1 MWGARGRLT
10 DNVLQEGFAVRK
22 KRIRKLVIFSLL
34 LWVMA
39 ALAGC
44 TPGSS
49 VTEPEPEAQVP
60 VEVTVPEPEPE
71 PEPEP
76 VVELPS
82 EDSQAWTAR
91 WLVDRPVFVMMDN
104 HAGARPQSGLK
115 EALFV
120 YEMLAEGNITRYM
133 AVFTGMG
140 DYEVGPIRSARPY
153 FINRALEYDGL
164 YVHVGGSPQA
174 FADLSK
180 LKVADIDGLSA
191 GKNIFWRRSH
201 KKIPHNMYSTLN
213 AIRKDADRKKYRTEP
228 EFDVPVYAKTAAP
241 PSEDLISSVRLVYR
255 QGSSG
260 YASGYLYDEEMKAYA
275 RQVNG
280 APHVDE
286 LDNSPLM
293 VSNVIIQTV
302 RTKTVDNEGRL
313 VMEDVGTGQ
322 GWYMSM
328 GARIPIQW
336 EKADRRAQTIY
347 KNEDGTPIQLNP
359 GVTWIQV
366 VPQWLEPVWNE
377 GA

>member
-1 MWGARGRLT
+1 MWRAVERLS
-10 DNVLQEGFAVRK
+10 DNVLPNNFSVRK
-22 KRIRKLVIFSLL
+22 KRSGKLVTLS
-34 LWVMA
+34 LWVCVIA
-39 ALAGC
+39 ALVGC

-49 VTEPEPEAQVP
+49 VAEPEAEVQEP
-60 VEVTVPEPEPE
+60 VEVSVPEPE

-82 EDSQAWTAR
+82 EDSQTWTAR
-91 WLVDRPVFVMMDN
+91 WLIDRPVFVMMDN

-120 YEMLAEGNITRYM
+120 YEMLAEGNITRYE
-133 AVFTGMG
+133 AVFTSTG

-174 FADLSK
+174 FNDLSK

-191 GKNIFWRRSH
+191 GRNIFWRRSH

-213 AIRKDADRKKYRTEP
+213 AIRKDADRKKYRVEP
-228 EFDVPVYAKTAAP
+228 EFDVPIYAKTAAP
-241 PSEDLISSVRLVYR
+241 PSEDQAGSVRLVYR

-260 YASGYLYDEEMKAYA
+260 YASGYLYDEALKAYS

-286 LDNSPLM
+286 LDNTPLM
-293 VSNVIIQTV
+293 VTNVIIQTV

-313 VMEDVGTGQ
+313 VMDDVGSGQ

-347 KNEDGTPIQLNP
+347 KTEEGTAIQLNP

-366 VPQWLEPVWNE
+366 IPQWLEPVWNE

>member
-1 MWGARGRLT
+1 MWRARGRLR
-10 DNVLQEGFAVRK
+10 DNVHPEVFSERT
-22 KRIRKLVIFSLL
+22 KRIRRLVPLPILLLVI
-34 LWVMA
+34 A
-39 ALAGC
+39 ALVGC
-44 TPGSS
+44 TTGSS
-49 VTEPEPEAQVP
+49 IAEPEPEVQVP
-60 VEVTVPEPEPE
+60 VEVPAPEPE

-82 EDSQAWTAR
+82 VDSQSWTAR

-104 HAGARPQSGLK
+104 HSGARPQSGLK

-133 AVFTGMG
+133 AVFTGTG

-213 AIRKDADRKKYRTEP
+213 AIRKDADRKKYRIEP
-228 EFDVPVYAKTAAP
+228 EFDVPLYAKTAAP
-241 PSEDLISSVRLVYR
+241 PSEDQTSSVRLVYR

-260 YASGYLYDEEMKAYA
+260 YASGYLYDDEVKAYS

-280 APHVDE
+280 AAHVDE
-286 LDNSPLM
+286 LDKTPLM
-293 VSNVIIQTV
+293 VTNVIIQTV

-313 VMEDVGTGQ
+313 IMDDVGSGH

-347 KNEDGTPIQLNP
+347 KTEEGTPLQLNP

-377 GA
+377 GV

>member
-1 MWGARGRLT
+1 MWGARGRLR
-10 DNVLQEGFAVRK
+10 DNVHPEVFSERT
-22 KRIRKLVIFSLL
+22 KRICRLVPLPILFLVI
-34 LWVMA
+34 A
-39 ALAGC
+39 ALVGC
-44 TPGSS
+44 TTGSS
-49 VTEPEPEAQVP
+49 VAEPEPEVQVP
-60 VEVTVPEPEPE
+60 VEVQAPE

-82 EDSQAWTAR
+82 EDSLSWTAR

-104 HAGARPQSGLK
+104 HSGARPQSGLK

-133 AVFTGMG
+133 AVFTGTG

-213 AIRKDADRKKYRTEP
+213 AIRKDADRKKYRIEP
-228 EFDVPVYAKTAAP
+228 EFDVPLYAKTAAP
-241 PSEDLISSVRLVYR
+241 PSEDQTSSVRLVYR

-260 YASGYLYDEEMKAYA
+260 YASGYLYDDELKAYS

-280 APHVDE
+280 AAHVDE
-286 LDNSPLM
+286 LDKTPLM
-293 VSNVIIQTV
+293 VTNVIIQTV

-313 VMEDVGTGQ
+313 IMDDVGSGH

-347 KNEDGTPIQLNP
+347 KTEEGTPLQLNP

>member
-1 MWGARGRLT
+1 
-10 DNVLQEGFAVRK
+10 
-22 KRIRKLVIFSLL
+22 
-34 LWVMA
+34 
-39 ALAGC
+39 
-44 TPGSS
+44 
-49 VTEPEPEAQVP
+49 
-60 VEVTVPEPEPE
+60 
-71 PEPEP
+71 
-76 VVELPS
+76 
-82 EDSQAWTAR
+82 
-91 WLVDRPVFVMMDN
+91 MMDN
-104 HAGARPQSGLK
+104 HSGARPQSGLK

-133 AVFTGMG
+133 AVFTGTG

-213 AIRKDADRKKYRTEP
+213 AIRKDADRKKYRIEP
-228 EFDVPVYAKTAAP
+228 EFDVPLYAKTAAP
-241 PSEDLISSVRLVYR
+241 PSEDQTSSVRLVYR

-260 YASGYLYDEEMKAYA
+260 YASGYLYDDELKAYS

-280 APHVDE
+280 AAHVDE
-286 LDNSPLM
+286 LDKTPLM
-293 VSNVIIQTV
+293 VTNVIIQTV

-313 VMEDVGTGQ
+313 IMDDVGSGH

-347 KNEDGTPIQLNP
+347 KTEEGTPLQLNP